1 MTRPTGGT
9 AVGGTAVGGT
19 GDEGPVAGGGVRIGP
34 GSELPVG
41 EGRAYVVEGEQVAVF
56 RLGSGAL
63 RAVSAICP
71 HAGGPLADGQIDDQ
85 VVICPLH
92 LNVFE
97 LDTGCSRSGQ
107 PDLRSYPVHEGADGQ
122 LIVAVS
128 SR

>member
-1 MTRPTGGT
+1 MTART
-9 AVGGTAVGGT
+9 
-19 GDEGPVAGGGVRIGP
+19 EEGVRLGP
-34 GSELPVG
+34 GSEVPVG
-41 EGRAYVVEGEQVAVF
+41 EGRAYVVNGEQVAVF
-56 RLGSGAL
+56 RLSTGEL

-107 PDLRSYPVHEGADGQ
+107 PGLASYPVSEDADGY
-122 LIVAVS
+122 IVVQT
-128 SR
+128 RV